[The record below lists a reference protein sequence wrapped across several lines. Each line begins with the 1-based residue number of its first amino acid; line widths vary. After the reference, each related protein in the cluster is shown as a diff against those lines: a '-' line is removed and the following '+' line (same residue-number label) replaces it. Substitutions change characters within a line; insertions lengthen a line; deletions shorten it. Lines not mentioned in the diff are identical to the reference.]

1 MKKKLI
7 IFSTIFLLFTL
18 FIVVKFFILDASK
31 PGILRVLST
40 PTATIFLNGN
50 TIGRTSYDAE
60 QKEGEYQIK
69 LIPENVATETAS
81 WSDKIIIFKGTATV
95 IRVDLG
101 KSSFD
106 TSVQIFYVIKSENKN
121 LKDNEGEI
129 EVEVEPAGSTI
140 QIDRDEKGISPSL
153 ITPVARGEHELT
165 VSSPGF
171 FPRTEKINIE
181 AGYKTVAKIKLAINQ
196 DYKNMDTLRQEFNE
210 KTASESAAASA
221 EAILSTPSA
230 KIIPLTN
237 ISPTPISK
245 TLGKTYI
252 IISDTPTG
260 FLRVRSEPSVSAS
273 ESAQVNPQSRFEV
286 IEENS
291 GWYKI
296 MYEKDK
302 YGWVYSQYAD
312 KEN

>member
-7 IFSTIFLLFTL
+7 LFSIIFLLFTL

-31 PGILRVLST
+31 PGVLRVLST

-50 TIGRTSYDAE
+50 TIGRTSYDVE
-60 QKEGEYQIK
+60 QKEGEYQLK
-69 LIPENVATETAS
+69 LIPENVATTTAS
-81 WSDKIIIFKGTATV
+81 WSDKIKIFKGVATV
-95 IRVDLG
+95 VRVDLG
-101 KSSFD
+101 KSSLD
-106 TSVQIFYVIKSENKN
+106 TSSQIFYVIKSDNQN

-140 QIDRDEKGISPSL
+140 QIDRDEKGIAPSL
-153 ITPVARGEHELT
+153 IGPVARGEHELT

-181 AGYKTVAKIKLAINQ
+181 AGYRTVAKIKLAINQ
-196 DYKNMDTLRQEFNE
+196 DYKNMDLLKKEFDDKN
-210 KTASESAAASA
+210 ASESAIASSAAV
-221 EAILSTPSA
+221 LSIPS
-230 KIIPLTN
+230 TN
-237 ISPTPISK
+237 TSPTQAPK
-245 TLGKTYI
+245 VAGKTYI

-260 FLRVRSEPSVSAS
+260 FLRVRSEPAVSAS
-273 ESAQVNPQSRFEV
+273 ESAQVSPNNRFEV
-286 IEENS
+286 IEEKL

-302 YGWVYSQYAD
+302 FGWVYSQYAE
-312 KEN
+312 KE

>member
-7 IFSTIFLLFTL
+7 IFSVVFLLFTL

-60 QKEGEYQIK
+60 QKEGEYLIK

-81 WSDKIIIFKGTATV
+81 WSDKIKIFKGTATV
-95 IRVDLG
+95 VRIDLG
-101 KSSFD
+101 KSSLD
-106 TSVQIFYVIKSENKN
+106 TSAQIFYVIKSENKD

-129 EVEVEPAGSTI
+129 EIDVEPAGSTI

-196 DYKNMDTLRQEFNE
+196 DYKNMDILRREFDE
-210 KTASESAAASA
+210 KNASESAAAASS
-221 EAILSTPSA
+221 EAILSIPS
-230 KIIPLTN
+230 KT
-237 ISPTPISK
+237 SPTPASK
-245 TLGKTYI
+245 VVGKTYI

-260 FLRVRSEPSVSAS
+260 FLRVRSEPSIGAS
-273 ESAQVNPQSRFEV
+273 ESAQVNPKSRFEV
-286 IEENS
+286 IEEKT

-302 YGWVYSQYAD
+302 YGWVYSQYAE

>member
-7 IFSTIFLLFTL
+7 IFSIVFLLFTL

-31 PGILRVLST
+31 QGILRVLST

-60 QKEGEYQIK
+60 QKEGEYLIK

-81 WSDKIIIFKGTATV
+81 WSEKIKIFKGTATV
-95 IRVDLG
+95 VRIDLG
-101 KSSFD
+101 KSSLD
-106 TSVQIFYVIKSENKN
+106 TSAQIFYVIKSENKD

-140 QIDRDEKGISPSL
+140 LIDRDEKGISPSL
-153 ITPVARGEHELT
+153 ITPVIRGEHELT

-181 AGYKTVAKIKLAINQ
+181 AGYRTVAKIKLAINQ
-196 DYKNMDTLRQEFNE
+196 DYKNMDILRKEFDE
-210 KTASESAAASA
+210 KNASESAAASP
-221 EAILSTPSA
+221 EAVLSTPS
-230 KIIPLTN
+230 KT
-237 ISPTPISK
+237 SFTPVSK
-245 TLGKTYI
+245 VAGKTYI

-260 FLRVRSEPSVSAS
+260 FLRVRSEPSVTAS
-273 ESAQVNPQSRFEV
+273 ESAQVNPKSRFEV
-286 IEENS
+286 MEEKT

-302 YGWVYSQYAD
+302 YGWVYSQYAE
-312 KEN
+312 KE